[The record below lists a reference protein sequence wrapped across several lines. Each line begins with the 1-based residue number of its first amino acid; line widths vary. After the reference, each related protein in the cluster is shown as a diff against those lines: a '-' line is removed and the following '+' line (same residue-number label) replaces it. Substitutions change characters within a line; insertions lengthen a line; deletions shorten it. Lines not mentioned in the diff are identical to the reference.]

1 MWSAGR
7 TLNTIATTYNI
18 EYKRIAHFKRTARA
32 KTVPLDTLRRSKRTL
47 QTLLN
52 LGSDNYEAET
62 SRTPAIGQL
71 RLGCRINSPP
81 PPNDLPP

>member
-1 MWSAGR
+1 MPPHT
-7 TLNTIATTYNI
+7 TLNIKEHNI
-18 EYKRIAHFKRTARA
+18 SKETARD
-32 KTVPLDTLRRSKRTL
+32 KIIPLDTLRRSKRTL
-47 QTLLN
+47 QEPSK
-52 LGSDNYEAET
+52 LGSDNCEAET